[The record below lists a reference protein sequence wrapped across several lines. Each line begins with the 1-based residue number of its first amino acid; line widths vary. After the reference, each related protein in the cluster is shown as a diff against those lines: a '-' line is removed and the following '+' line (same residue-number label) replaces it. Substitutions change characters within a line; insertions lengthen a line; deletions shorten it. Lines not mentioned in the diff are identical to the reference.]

1 MAMFFFFGNYS
12 LESAKGISA
21 ERTEKAGSLMKKFG
35 GDVKSIYAL
44 MGEKDLVIIADFPG
58 IGEAM
63 KASLAITRLT
73 GISFS
78 TSPAISVEKF
88 DKMVGDL

>member
-1 MAMFFFFGNYS
+1 MAMFFFFGKYS
-12 LESAKGISA
+12 LESAKGISV
-21 ERTEKAGSLMKKFG
+21 ERTGKAENLMKKFG
-35 GDVKSIYAL
+35 GDVKSVYAL

-58 IGEAM
+58 IEEAM
-63 KASLAITRLT
+63 KASMAITKLT

-78 TSPAISVEKF
+78 TSPAISVERF